1 MRPCKLH
8 LALLQVVEQFAHPV
22 ALKRCNA
29 ELNSL
34 NVCKVVL
41 CHADRHYL
49 PVVIVGWPVGH
60 GGWIGL
66 DTGLL

>member
-8 LALLQVVEQFAHPV
+8 LALLQVLVQFAHSV

-29 ELNSL
+29 ELNCL

-41 CHADRHYL
+41 CHADRGYL
-49 PVVIVGWPVGH
+49 SVILSVWPVGH